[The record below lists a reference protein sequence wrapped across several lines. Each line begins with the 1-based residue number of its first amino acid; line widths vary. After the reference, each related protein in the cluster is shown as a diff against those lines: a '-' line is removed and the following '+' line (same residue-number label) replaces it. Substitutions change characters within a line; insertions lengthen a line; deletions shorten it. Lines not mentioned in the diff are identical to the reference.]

1 MLLKLPTRLLLA
13 ALLLLAILALTAC
26 AKDIP
31 VYTPPSERPVAAA
44 EKPWVAGNFLAL
56 AYHDVEDDDPDQA
69 FLSVRT
75 DLSLIHI

>member
-44 EKPWVAGNFLAL
+44 EQPWVQEISWPWPTTTSKTRIPTRHF
-56 AYHDVEDDDPDQA
+56 
-69 FLSVRT
+69 
-75 DLSLIHI
+75 

>member
-44 EKPWVAGNFLAL
+44 EKPWAPGNFLAL
-56 AYHDVEDDDPDQA
+56 AYHDVEDDDP
-69 FLSVRT
+69 
-75 DLSLIHI
+75 